1 MKISLI
7 HFLGFF
13 SVSVITGLDFSY
25 ASVPSNTDTIY
36 HKDVASLRLFSENA
50 PLGIAIIELNG
61 GASLVLQFDDLRSG
75 NRRFRYEIFHAD
87 KNWNQDDLNEIDYI
101 QGFNRSQ
108 IKTFAYSTNR
118 NIDYTHYSL
127 RIPNADWRPKISG
140 NYLMHVYE
148 DLGKDQREY
157 IFTRRFMINDKKV
170 TIQPLLVRPTDL
182 AKYRTHHE
190 FDVNVNIKEFPIYN
204 SRTEIT
210 LAVMQNGRWNT
221 LIGDLKQNRDKV
233 DHLVFD
239 YIDKISF
246 PAGKEFRYFDIR
258 SLRFRSRFVKKI
270 TENTDETIVT
280 LTADKVRDQFN
291 FVTDPDADGNYTI
304 YNNDRPDGNISSEY
318 AWVDFTLQSPEFT
331 ENKVY
336 LFGAFTDWQ
345 CKEDFLM
352 KYDLASSSYLGSAFL
367 KQGYY
372 NYTYA
377 VMDRQGRY
385 DLSTVDGDWYE
396 TENEYQFMIYYRP
409 FGSRYDQL
417 ISYKTLKST
426 FN

>member
-1 MKISLI
+1 MKINLI
-7 HFLGFF
+7 NYLGLLFSALFF
-13 SVSVITGLDFSY
+13 SSSSVLAHIPINS
-25 ASVPSNTDTIY
+25 DTIY
-36 HKDVASLRLFSENA
+36 QKDIASLRLISENA
-50 PLGIAIIELNG
+50 PLGIAIIELNSG
-61 GASLVLQFDDLRSG
+61 SSLSLQFDDLRSG

-87 KNWNQDDLNEIDYI
+87 KNWNKDDLNEMDYI
-101 QGFNRSQ
+101 QGFNKSQ
-108 IKTFAYSTNR
+108 IKNFAYSTNR

-127 RIPNADWRPKISG
+127 RIPNADWKPKISG
-140 NYLMHVYE
+140 NYIMHVYE

-157 IFTRRFMINDKKV
+157 IFTRRFMIYEKKV

-182 AKYRTHHE
+182 SRYRTHHE
-190 FDVNVNIKEFPIYN
+190 IDVNVNIKDFPIYN

-210 LAVMQNGRWNT
+210 LAVMQNGRWST

-233 DHLVFD
+233 DHIVFD
-239 YIDKISF
+239 YLDKISY

-270 TENTDETIVT
+270 TENMDETIVT
-280 LTADKVRDQFN
+280 LTPDKVRDQFN
-291 FVTDPDADGNYTI
+291 YVTDPDADGNYLI
-304 YNNDRPDGNISSEY
+304 HNNDRPDGHISSEY
-318 AWVDFTLQSPEFT
+318 VWVDFTLQSPEFT

-372 NYTYA
+372 NYTFA
-377 VMDRQGRY
+377 VMDKQGNY
-385 DLSTVDGDWYE
+385 NLSIVDGDWYE
-396 TENEYQFMIYYRP
+396 TVNEYQFMVYYRP
-409 FGSRYDQL
+409 FGTRYDQL
-417 ISYKTLKST
+417 ISYRTMKST

>member
-1 MKISLI
+1 MKYNLFKYFG
-7 HFLGFF
+7 FLLLYLFCGCDETK
-13 SVSVITGLDFSY
+13 SAI
-25 ASVPSNTDTIY
+25 PINTDTIY
-36 HKDVASLRLFSENA
+36 QKDIASLRLIAERA
-50 PLGIAIIELNG
+50 PLGIAIMELNQES
-61 GASLVLQFDDLRSG
+61 SLLLQFDDLRSG
-75 NRRFRYEIFHAD
+75 NRRYRYEIFHAD
-87 KNWNQDDLNEIDYI
+87 KNWNRDDLNEIDYI

-127 RIPNADWRPKISG
+127 RIPNTDWKPKISG

-148 DLGKDQREY
+148 DIGKDQREY
-157 IFTRRFMINDKKV
+157 LFTRRFMVNDKKV

-190 FDVNVNIKEFPIYN
+190 LDVNVNIKEFPIYN

-210 LAVMQNGRWNT
+210 LAVMQNGRWST
-221 LIGDLKQNRDKV
+221 LINDIKQNRDKV

-270 TENTDETIVT
+270 TETTDETIVT
-280 LTADKVRDQFN
+280 LTPDKIRDQFN
-291 FVTDPDADGNYTI
+291 YITDLDADGNYTI
-304 YNNDRPDGNISSEY
+304 FNNDRADGHVSSEY
-318 AWVDFTLQSPEFT
+318 AWVDFTLQSPEFID
-331 ENKVY
+331 NKVY
-336 LFGAFTDWQ
+336 IIGAFTDWQ
-345 CKEDFLM
+345 CKEEFLM
-352 KYDLASSSYLGSAFL
+352 KYDLASSSYSGSAFL

-372 NYTYA
+372 NYAYA
-377 VMDRQGRY
+377 VMDKQGSFN
-385 DLSTVDGDWYE
+385 LSVVDGDWYE

-409 FGSRYDQL
+409 FGTRYDQL
-417 ISYKTLKST
+417 ISFKTLKST
-426 FN
+426 AN